1 MNTTAQKRLTAA
13 NVELICTEPFF
24 GTLATSLIP
33 KEDVTCDTAWTD
45 GRNLGYNPKFVES
58 LSFAELVG
66 LVKHEVLHCAMGHP
80 WRRDGREHKTFNV
93 ACFAEGTPV
102 LMADGSQKAIQDIA
116 IGDSVHSPEGPSRVL
131 GVKYSG
137 VEPCVRIG
145 YNDSSFLCTG
155 NHPILTTKGLI
166 HADATQG
173 HRGLYCRAERQSR
186 SASVYSGQL
195 SDDGAQRFVPQ
206 YESEVHGHF
215 DFSPK
220 TRISGESLYN
230 QTLQRPLSA
239 QSLRRG
245 LRILGWN
252 RGRRGNYFGANISKG
267 THSTA
272 RSNFQ
277 HGILT
282 AAMAEGTRILRNL
295 DQKHE
300 TEGILSRF
308 MEWMATGQ
316 IVALDPSLSGYQG
329 GLSGFSLGAYLNSR
343 DSAVQRA
350 SDGSYASDCLGDSDY
365 QQTRLEVSGLSESCW
380 PVYDIVTEK
389 QFIVAAGL
397 VVHNCDLAINPDC
410 GILPKGA
417 LVPTAE
423 QKGKSAEWIY
433 ARLPQPKPNGKQQ
446 GQGGNG
452 TPQPGKG
459 NPDPAGEVRD
469 APTGQD
475 ADGHPAPTEGEWK
488 QKTAEALQA
497 AKMAGNVPAGLSR
510 MVESALDKRIDV
522 RSLLLR
528 FMVERTRADFNW
540 NMPSRRYAHLGLYL
554 PALESVAM
562 GECAIVV
569 DTSGS
574 VDAASLAY
582 ARAIVEDVISE
593 CCPVRVSVWYAD
605 AKVCHI
611 ARFEQ
616 GEPLVWEPKGGGGTD
631 FRPALKAIEDEG
643 TAVAVLC
650 ITDLYGSFPDGCAL
664 PVMWLATTDVIAP
677 FGETVPL
684 PQ

>member
-1 MNTTAQKRLTAA
+1 MTPAEKKLKSA
-13 NVELICTEPFF
+13 VVDMLCLEPFF
-24 GTLATSLIP
+24 GTLVLSLP
-33 KEDVTCDTAWTD
+33 FKEDVTCDTAWTD
-45 GRNLGYNPKFVES
+45 GRNIGYNPAFIDS
-58 LSFAELVG
+58 ISFAETQG
-66 LVKHEVLHCAMGHP
+66 LIRHEVLHVAMGHP
-80 WRRDGREHKTFNV
+80 WRKDAREHRRFNV

-102 LMADGSQKAIQDIA
+102 LMADGTQKAIDQ
-116 IGDSVHSPEGPSRVL
+116 IGIGESVWSPYGPSRVL

-137 VEPCVRIG
+137 VEPCVRVS

-173 HRGLYCRAERQSR
+173 YRGLYCRAERQSR
-186 SASVYSGQL
+186 SASVYSGKL
-195 SDDGAQRFVPQ
+195 SNDGAQGFVSQ
-206 YESEVHGHF
+206 YKSEVHGNF
-215 DFSPK
+215 DVS
-220 TRISGESLYN
+220 TEARVSGESLYD

-239 QSLRRG
+239 QSLLRG
-245 LRILGWN
+245 LRILGGN
-252 RGRRGNYFGANISKG
+252 RGWRGNYFGADFAEG
-267 THSTA
+267 LHSST

-277 HGILT
+277 HGIFA
-282 AAMAEGTRILRNL
+282 AAMAQGARILRNF

-329 GLSGFSLGAYLNSR
+329 GLGGFSLGAYLNSR

-350 SDGSYASDCLGDSDY
+350 SDGAYAADCLRDSDY

-380 PVYDIVTEK
+380 PVYDIITEK

-410 GILPKGA
+410 GTLPKGA
-417 LVPTAE
+417 LVPDAS
-423 QKGKSAEWIY
+423 QLGKSAEWIY
-433 ARLPQPKPNGKQQ
+433 ARLPESPKDKG
-446 GQGGNG
+446 GSGGNG
-452 TPQPGKG
+452 TPQSGKG
-459 NPDPAGEVRD
+459 KPDPAGEVRD

-475 ADGHPAPTEGEWK
+475 EDGHPAPTEGEWK

-497 AKMAGNVPAGLSR
+497 AKMAGSLPSGLAR
-510 MVESALDKRIDV
+510 MVEAALDKRIDV

-554 PALESVAM
+554 PALESIAM
-562 GECAIVV
+562 GEVAIMI

-574 VDAASLAY
+574 VDAASLSY

-593 CCPVRVSVWYAD
+593 CSPIRVSVWYSD
-605 AKVCHI
+605 AKVCHVS
-611 ARFEQ
+611 RFEQ

-631 FRPALKAIEDEG
+631 FRPVLKAIEDEG

-650 ITDLYGSFPDGCAL
+650 ITDLYGAL
-664 PVMWLATTDVIAP
+664 PDTAPSMPTLWLCTTDQVCP
-677 FGETVPL
+677 FGETIPL